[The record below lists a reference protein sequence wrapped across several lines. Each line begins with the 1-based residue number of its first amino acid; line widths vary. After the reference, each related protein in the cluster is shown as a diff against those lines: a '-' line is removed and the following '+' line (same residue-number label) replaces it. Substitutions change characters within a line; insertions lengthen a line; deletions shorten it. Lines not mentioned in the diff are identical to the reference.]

1 MKEVKRL
8 PRTAKFQY
16 EDFDGTKVYTTKTRR
31 YEVKKIHYG
40 RDIIIKSLN
49 KGEY

>member
-1 MKEVKRL
+1 MQTIKRL

-40 RDIIIKSLN
+40 KDTIIKSLT
-49 KGEY
+49 KGEI